1 MIIIYVN
8 WDPKKHSNYLNI
20 KEKLGIFMF
29 GWWWSL
35 IKFISMLSTK
45 KWIWHLMVWILL
57 IYILQLSVVYYYK
70 YPFISLH
77 DSFRRF
83 ISSIDPNWKLFT
95 FHNSTLLCLIN
106 ASNCISI
113 HYWISLNDISV
124 RLHHNT

>member
-1 MIIIYVN
+1 MIIIYLLTEIQ
-8 WDPKKHSNYLNI
+8 KNI
-20 KEKLGIFMF
+20 PIIWISKEKLGTFMF
-29 GWWWSL
+29 GWWSL

-45 KWIWHLMVWILL
+45 KWIRHLMVWILL

-124 RLHHNT
+124 RLHNT